1 MLLLC
6 LILAAGFL
14 LPVAAEAQE
23 TEKTVR
29 VGWYESSYNSVD
41 AYGRR
46 SGYAYDYQLKLGAYA
61 GWKYEYVSGSWSVLL
76 QMLENGEIDLMSDV
90 SYMPEREEYMLYP
103 DLPMGTEEY
112 FIFIS
117 PDNHEISSSDFSTL
131 NGRRIGVNK
140 GSIQADLYRD
150 WAERNHVESEII
162 EVTCPENESLQMISC
177 GELDAYVTVDSFVR
191 PDLAVPVC
199 KVGSSDFYL
208 LSAGSAP
215 ICSRI

>member
-41 AYGRR
+41 VYGRR

-112 FIFIS
+112 FIFQSGQPRNIIVRLFHS
-117 PDNHEISSSDFSTL
+117 ERQAY
-131 NGRRIGVNK
+131 RRQQGQHT
-140 GSIQADLYRD
+140 GG
-150 WAERNHVESEII
+150 
-162 EVTCPENESLQMISC
+162 P
-177 GELDAYVTVDSFVR
+177 
-191 PDLAVPVC
+191 VP
-199 KVGSSDFYL
+199 GL
-208 LSAGSAP
+208 G
-215 ICSRI
+215 